1 MRTVR
6 RIWAPSFDA
15 MASPLNAICPEYAT
29 IEDDL
34 FELELAGRCVFVNPA
49 YATKE
54 AVSGSSGIGQALHKL
69 VNGEVRRRGCTLV
82 ALLPCL
88 PHTAWYASYV
98 DQAHEVHLI
107 SGELTFPNPYLDLG
121 ATPPVGVPV
130 DVSQLR
136 AGGVAAGRAACPPH
150 LPAPRARRAAAGR
163 REHAAA
169 TAEMPPVRSWAVGP
183 PLRRH
188 DAGGRL

>member
-1 MRTVR
+1 MRQHFETPAAVMRTVR

-121 ATPPVGVPV
+121 ATPPSGYLWTCRSYVLAVWRPGE
-130 DVSQLR
+130 
-136 AGGVAAGRAACPPH
+136 PPARPIYQRLELDA
-150 LPAPRARRAAAGR
+150 LPPD
-163 REHAAA
+163 
-169 TAEMPPVRSWAVGP
+169 
-183 PLRRH
+183 
-188 DAGGRL
+188 DASMQ

>member
-121 ATPPVGVPV
+121 ATPPSGYLWTCRSYVLAVWRPGE
-130 DVSQLR
+130 
-136 AGGVAAGRAACPPH
+136 PPARPIYQRLELDA
-150 LPAPRARRAAAGR
+150 LPPD
-163 REHAAA
+163 
-169 TAEMPPVRSWAVGP
+169 
-183 PLRRH
+183 
-188 DAGGRL
+188 DASMQ